1 MILIVPQIRRAT
13 ACCLDTFLACLVHR
27 NEPRFNFARP
37 TIGTRE
43 QHQNLTAD
51 LELALCIFAIL
62 FPADEAATWT
72 IASSPETPTQQH
84 NTTMEPNVCAE
95 FLFQLFEH
103 LVPLLERLAHED
115 GESPCLLLAGVVL
128 EGLSHQIPSSV
139 LVQGAMDLRRALNDI
154 ADLQRD
160 SIIMSSPV
168 WQAMFD
174 PTCCPHPFQGLQS
187 RLQTLQQ

>member
-1 MILIVPQIRRAT
+1 MPMAHLVTIQFRRAM

-43 QHQNLTAD
+43 QHQNLKAD
-51 LELALCIFAIL
+51 LELALSVFAIL
-62 FPADEAATWT
+62 FPAHEATTWT
-72 IASSPETPTQQH
+72 IASPDSPTRQH
-84 NTTMEPNVCAE
+84 HITMEPNICAG

-115 GESPCLLLAGVVL
+115 NESSCLLLVGVVL

-139 LVQGAMDLRRALNDI
+139 LVQGATDILRALNDI

-160 SIIMSSPV
+160 STILSSLI

-174 PTCCPHPFQGLQS
+174 PHPFQGLKL
-187 RLQTLQQ
+187 RLQVLQQ